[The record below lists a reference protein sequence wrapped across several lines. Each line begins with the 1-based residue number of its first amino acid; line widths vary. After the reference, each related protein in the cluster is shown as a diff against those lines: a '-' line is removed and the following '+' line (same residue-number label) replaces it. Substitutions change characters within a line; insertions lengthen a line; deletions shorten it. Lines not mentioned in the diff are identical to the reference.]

1 MFVRKQGLTKV
12 MYLSVTPSTAISK
25 GALLAWSS
33 GKLIAA
39 TSTTAPSTIAGV
51 SVRSIVST
59 DTDYA
64 SDRLIPVEVPVE
76 LGVVWTADV
85 TATAV
90 ASDQGLYC
98 DLTDSLTVNRGGST
112 YDVVQIV
119 KFLTTVKCDVLLNIG
134 TFGCGVIG
142 A

>member
-12 MYLSVTPSTAISK
+12 MYLSVTPSTVLSK
-25 GALLAWSS
+25 GALVAWSS
-33 GKLIAA
+33 GLLIAA

-51 SVRSIVST
+51 CLKAITAADS
-59 DTDYA
+59 DYA
-64 SDRLIPVEVPVE
+64 SSRKIPVEVPVE
-76 LGVVWTADV
+76 QAVLWTADV

-90 ASDQGLYC
+90 IADQGLYC
-98 DLTDSLTVNRGGST
+98 DLTDSLTVNRAAST
-112 YDVVQIV
+112 YDVVQV
-119 KFLTTVKCDVLLNIG
+119 VNFVTTTKCEVILNIG